1 MAEQSPKV
9 ARLVRSSSR
18 IARSD
23 PDIAVSL
30 HFLRILTACIRVLP
44 DSMVKSVVGK
54 LIRPDVVVVMAHHNR
69 DRMRAAAVRL
79 LQALLSRSDE
89 EEVAFIRQN
98 GMLLLTN
105 QLQPYAAT
113 QPVVEACLGLCV
125 SVDVVL
131 EQVTDPFSIWPADP
145 TPFQLQSTIL
155 LLGLLPNAAL
165 DPALFHQLATLIRV
179 LISSNSIL
187 KFLLDFGLVES
198 LLKSV
203 IGN

>member
-1 MAEQSPKV
+1 
-9 ARLVRSSSR
+9 
-18 IARSD
+18 
-23 PDIAVSL
+23 
-30 HFLRILTACIRVLP
+30 
-44 DSMVKSVVGK
+44 MVKSVVGK

-98 GMLLLTN
+98 GLLLLTN

-125 SVDVVL
+125 SVDIVL

-198 LLKSV
+198 LIKSV
-203 IGN
+203 IGNLNSSIIFKFMLLI

>member
-1 MAEQSPKV
+1 
-9 ARLVRSSSR
+9 
-18 IARSD
+18 
-23 PDIAVSL
+23 
-30 HFLRILTACIRVLP
+30 
-44 DSMVKSVVGK
+44 MVKSVVGK

-79 LQALLSRSDE
+79 LQALLS
-89 EEVAFIRQN
+89 
-98 GMLLLTN
+98 
-105 QLQPYAAT
+105 
-113 QPVVEACLGLCV
+113 
-125 SVDVVL
+125 
-131 EQVTDPFSIWPADP
+131 TDPFSIWPADP

-198 LLKSV
+198 LIKSV
-203 IGN
+203 IGNLHTQIIFKFVLLILIYLFQH